1 MAERITLSLFLLG
14 LVACILSGFQIL
26 YALAFGLACFVVYG
40 LLKKHTL
47 WQMGS
52 MMLDGIRGAKNI
64 LIIFLLIGVL
74 TSVWRSSGTIPFLI
88 YHAVRVLNPSF
99 FVLYTFLL
107 CCMMSFLMGTSFGT
121 AATMGVVC
129 MMISRSLGI
138 DPVVSGGA
146 ILAGSYFGDRCSP
159 MSSSALL
166 VSELTGTDIYDNI
179 RRMLKTAAIPFA
191 LSCLLYLAA
200 RGSTSATGGAASL
213 ELFHE
218 HFNLSFIVVLPA
230 LLIVVLSLFRVPVK
244 RAMLLSILVAC
255 VICLTV
261 QKISLLQLLPSLFL
275 GYQSPDAKLAVL
287 LNGGGILSMA
297 RVAGIILISTSY
309 FGIFKQTELLTEVR
323 RLVESSAAKITPF
336 GSVLFTSVVMSAISC
351 NQTLATMLTF
361 QMCDSILPDRK
372 KLAIVLEDTVIVIAP
387 LIPWSIAGGMPLTTV
402 GAPTMSIW
410 FAFYLF
416 LLPVFSFGTELF
428 LNRKKKRTAAAEP
441 SEPLPHIETDE
452 SMR

>member
-1 MAERITLSLFLLG
+1 MAERIALSLFLLG
-14 LVACILSGFQIL
+14 LVACILGGFQIL
-26 YALAFGLACFVVYG
+26 YALAFGLVCFVVYG
-40 LLKKHTL
+40 LLKKHTPR
-47 WQMGS
+47 QMIV

-64 LIIFLLIGVL
+64 LIIFLLIGIL
-74 TSVWRSSGTIPFLI
+74 TSVWRSSGTIPYLI
-88 YHAVRVLNPSF
+88 YHAVQMLNPGF

-138 DPVVSGGA
+138 DPVFAGGA

-166 VSELTGTDIYDNI
+166 VSELTDTNIYDNI
-179 RRMLKTAAIPFA
+179 RRMLKTAAVPFA
-191 LSCLLYLAA
+191 LSCLLYLMA
-200 RGSTSATGGAASL
+200 RGASPQTGAVASL
-213 ELFHE
+213 DLFRE
-218 HFNLSFIVVLPA
+218 HFNLPFVVALPA
-230 LLIVVLSLFRVPVK
+230 LLIILLSLFRVPVK
-244 RAMLLSILVAC
+244 RTMLL
-255 VICLTV
+255 
-261 QKISLLQLLPSLFL
+261 
-275 GYQSPDAKLAVL
+275 GYESPNAELAAL

-309 FGIFKQTELLTEVR
+309 FGIFKQTQLLTEVH
-323 RLVESSAAKITPF
+323 RLVEASASKITPF

-372 KLAIVLEDTVIVIAP
+372 KLAIALEDTVIVVAP

-402 GAPTMSIW
+402 GAPTASIW

-416 LLPVFSFGTELF
+416 LLPVFSFGAELL
-428 LNRKKKRTAAAEP
+428 LNGKNKRATAEKGMKP
-441 SEPLPHIETDE
+441 SHNPEENK
-452 SMR
+452 

>member
-1 MAERITLSLFLLG
+1 MDLAERITLSLFLLG
-14 LVACILSGFQIL
+14 LVACILGGFQIL
-26 YALAFGLACFVVYG
+26 YALAFGLVCFVVYG
-40 LLKKHTL
+40 LLKKHTPR
-47 WQMGS
+47 QMVT

-64 LIIFLLIGVL
+64 LIIFLLIGIL

-88 YHAVRVLNPSF
+88 YHAVQVLNPSF

-138 DPVVSGGA
+138 DPVLSGGA

-166 VSELTGTDIYDNI
+166 VSELTDTNIYDNI

-191 LSCLLYLAA
+191 LSCLLYLVA
-200 RGSTSATGGAASL
+200 RGASSQTGSVASL
-213 ELFHE
+213 DMFRE
-218 HFNLSFIVVLPA
+218 HFNLSFVVVLPA
-230 LLIVVLSLFRVPVK
+230 LLIIILSLFRVPVK
-244 RAMLLSILVAC
+244 RTMLLSILVAG

-261 QKISLLQLLPSLFL
+261 QKIPLTQLLPSLLL
-275 GYQSPDAKLAVL
+275 GYESPNDELAAL

-297 RVAGIILISTSY
+297 KVAGIILISTSY

-323 RLVESSAAKITPF
+323 RLVEASASKITPF

-416 LLPVFSFGTELF
+416 LLPIFSFGTELL
-428 LNRKKKRTAAAEP
+428 LNRKNKQTAAEEIAE
-441 SEPLPHIETDE
+441 SLPNTEG
-452 SMR
+452 SK

>member
-1 MAERITLSLFLLG
+1 MVGELIVAERITLSLFLLG
-14 LVACILSGFQIL
+14 LVACILGGFQIL
-26 YALAFGLACFVVYG
+26 YALAFGLLCFVVYG
-40 LLKKHTL
+40 LLKKYTL
-47 WQMGS
+47 RQMGC

-88 YHAVRVLNPSF
+88 YHAVQVLNPSF

-138 DPVVSGGA
+138 DPVLSGGA

-166 VSELTGTDIYDNI
+166 VSELTDTNIYDNI
-179 RRMLKTAAIPFA
+179 RRMLKTAAVPFVF
-191 LSCLLYLAA
+191 SCLLYLAA
-200 RGSTSATGGAASL
+200 RGTSSQAGRVVSL
-213 ELFHE
+213 ELFRE

-230 LLIVVLSLFRVPVK
+230 LLIIVLSLFRVPVK
-244 RAMLLSILVAC
+244 RTMLLSILAAGT
-255 VICLTV
+255 ICLTV
-261 QKISLLQLLPSLFL
+261 QKIPLTELLPSLLL
-275 GYQSPDAKLAVL
+275 GYQSSNADLSVL
-287 LNGGGILSMA
+287 LNGGGILSMTK
-297 RVAGIILISTSY
+297 VAGIILISTSY

-323 RLVESSAAKITPF
+323 RLVEASAAKITPF

-361 QMCDSILPDRK
+361 QMCGSIVPDRK

-387 LIPWSIAGGMPLTTV
+387 LIPWSIAGGMPLMTV
-402 GAPTMSIW
+402 GAPTTSIW

-416 LLPVFSFGTELF
+416 LLPVFSFATELF
-428 LNRKKKRTAAAEP
+428 LNRKNRRTVAE
-441 SEPLPHIETDE
+441 SLSNTEED
-452 SMR
+452 R

>member
-1 MAERITLSLFLLG
+1 MAERIALSLFLLG
-14 LVACILSGFQIL
+14 LVACILGGFQIL
-26 YALAFGLACFVVYG
+26 YALAFGLVCFVVYG
-40 LLKKHTL
+40 LLKKHTPR
-47 WQMGS
+47 QMIV

-64 LIIFLLIGVL
+64 LIIFLLIGIL
-74 TSVWRSSGTIPFLI
+74 TSVWRSSGTIPYLI
-88 YHAVRVLNPSF
+88 YHAVQMLNPGF

-138 DPVVSGGA
+138 DPVFAGGA

-166 VSELTGTDIYDNI
+166 VSELTDTNIYDNI
-179 RRMLKTAAIPFA
+179 RRMLKTAAVPFA
-191 LSCLLYLAA
+191 LSCLLYLMA
-200 RGSTSATGGAASL
+200 RGASPQTGAVASL
-213 ELFHE
+213 DLFRE
-218 HFNLSFIVVLPA
+218 HFNLPFIVALPA
-230 LLIVVLSLFRVPVK
+230 LLIILLSLFRVPVK
-244 RAMLLSILVAC
+244 RTMLLSILAAG

-261 QKISLLQLLPSLFL
+261 QKIPLAQLLPSLLL
-275 GYQSPDAKLAVL
+275 GYESPNAELAAL

-309 FGIFKQTELLTEVR
+309 FGIFKQTQLLTEVH
-323 RLVESSAAKITPF
+323 RLVEASASKITPF

-372 KLAIVLEDTVIVIAP
+372 KLAIALEDTVIVIAP

-402 GAPTMSIW
+402 GAPTASIW

-416 LLPVFSFGTELF
+416 LLPVFSFGAELL
-428 LNRKKKRTAAAEP
+428 LNGKNKRAMAEKGMKP
-441 SEPLPHIETDE
+441 SHNPEENK
-452 SMR
+452 